1 LLLGWSNVKEH
12 NSTLRILNK
21 YFFSVFKIHCLHF
34 SLLVHHDMMSFKKT
48 INWCVDFSVHCEK
61 STVFFFLG
69 VFYWLFKKNK
79 LVVWYYVNSFW
90 DFFNKI
96 IIVLKKINIGLILNF
111 IKLNLNYCSKK
122 WNEPNLMV
130 NKNYS
135 LFLTLFIKHPYTN
148 FNFQNIIF
156 IVSPFSLKLY
166 LFGPHLF
173 CSRYKLCV
181 WDKKREIV
189 VIIEEKENW

>member
-1 LLLGWSNVKEH
+1 MTWWVLRKRLIGVLILVCIVK
-12 NSTLRILNK
+12 NPL
-21 YFFSVFKIHCLHF
+21 FSF
-34 SLLVHHDMMSFKKT
+34 SLEFFIDFFKK
-48 INWCVDFSVHCEK
+48 INW
-61 STVFFFLG
+61 
-69 VFYWLFKKNK
+69 LFGIM
-79 LVVWYYVNSFW
+79 LILFEI
-90 DFFNKI
+90 FFNKI
-96 IIVLKKINIGLILNF
+96 IIVLKNINIGLILNF

-173 CSRYKLCV
+173 CSHYKLCV
-181 WDKKREIV
+181 WDKKER
-189 VIIEEKENW
+189 